1 MNFVSRRTLLVAGAC
16 VVLSAC
22 GGKTLAPPPPPTV
35 VQLTVAAEANA
46 NPDARGRATPVV
58 VRYYLLANAGPFEAA
73 DFFSLFDSDEKTLG
87 ATMVSREEVTLKPGD
102 SIASRLAPQSEAKAL
117 GVFVAFRDPNKTQ
130 WRAVVPVPANKTTAY
145 TVAILKDRVTIS
157 TAP

>member
-1 MNFVSRRTLLVAGAC
+1 MKLASRRTLLTAGICA
-16 VVLSAC
+16 VLSAC
-22 GGKTLAPPPPPTV
+22 GGKAVVPPPPPTV
-35 VQLTVAAEANA
+35 VQLTVAADHDV
-46 NPDARGRATPVV
+46 NPDGKGRATPVV
-58 VRYYLLANAGPFEAA
+58 VRYYLLANSGPFEAA
-73 DFFSLFDSDEKTLG
+73 DFFSLFDGDEKALG

-102 SIASRLAPQSEAKAL
+102 SIKSRLAPMSEAKAL

-145 TVAILKDRVTIS
+145 AVAIKRDRVTIT